1 MPSASVCSADA
12 VLRLSVDGAAI
23 HPHPPKK
30 KEGKA
35 RRAKRKQKI
44 VSGESWMIALR
55 IFAPVK
61 TDIHI
66 SRLRSVALN
75 IKAMAV
81 ARACFPIRI

>member
-1 MPSASVCSADA
+1 
-12 VLRLSVDGAAI
+12 
-23 HPHPPKK
+23 
-30 KEGKA
+30 
-35 RRAKRKQKI
+35 
-44 VSGESWMIALR
+44 MIALR